1 MNRFK
6 GKKAVVTGGT
16 HGMGLAIVKALLYE
30 GAEVVL
36 TGRNEKKIAEA
47 RQELTTDTAHI
58 LRSDASSIT
67 DIKELHKVVD
77 ERLGRIDYLF
87 VNHGIA
93 EIQELHKVTEESW
106 DRHFNI
112 NTKGSFFTVQ
122 QLEPLINDY
131 GAIIF
136 TTVANDHIFPGLSAY
151 SGSKEAVKAFAKV
164 IAAELLPRKIR
175 VNAVAPG
182 FILTPTMGVAGLT
195 EKDRNEFI
203 KQGNEITPL
212 KRNGTVE
219 EVAAAALYL
228 AAEAT
233 FTTAAELPVDGGFAQ
248 GISF

>member
-16 HGMGLAIVKALLYE
+16 HGMGLAIVKALLME
-30 GAEVVL
+30 GAHVLL
-36 TGRNEKKIAEA
+36 TGRNEKKIDEA
-47 RQELTTDTAHI
+47 RQQLATDAAHV

-67 DIKELHKVVD
+67 DIKQLRKVV
-77 ERLGRIDYLF
+77 EEQLGRIDYLF

-93 EIQELHKVTEESW
+93 EIQELQQVTEESW

-112 NTKGSFFTVQ
+112 NTKGSYFTVQ

-182 FILTPTMGVAGLT
+182 FILTPTMGVPGLT
-195 EKDRNEFI
+195 EKDREEFI
-203 KQGNEITPL
+203 KQGNEVTPL
-212 KRNGTVE
+212 KRHGTVE

-248 GISF
+248 GIAN